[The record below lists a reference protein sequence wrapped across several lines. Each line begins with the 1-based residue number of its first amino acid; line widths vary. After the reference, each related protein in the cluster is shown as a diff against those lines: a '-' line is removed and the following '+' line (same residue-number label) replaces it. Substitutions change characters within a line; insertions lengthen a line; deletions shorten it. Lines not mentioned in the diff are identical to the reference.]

1 MGRRRSVGPRPGP
14 LQLATESEERR
25 FVPVSPADQRSDREP
40 AVREVKREGH
50 RGLAGDVRDRI
61 PRIELAIEP
70 PPLLRAALG
79 AIQDAEPLR
88 WTSLLLIRKACRL
101 TGMNGRAA
109 LVCCLLFLLVRS
121 FFRLR
126 CLET

>member
-1 MGRRRSVGPRPGP
+1 M
-14 LQLATESEERR
+14 
-25 FVPVSPADQRSDREP
+25 
-40 AVREVKREGH
+40 REVKREGH

-88 WTSLLLIRKACRL
+88 WTSQRRGEPGVVRL
-101 TGMNGRAA
+101 EERPDRTGGRTQLADGPDKVQGREPAA
-109 LVCCLLFLLVRS
+109 VLDDGQAVG
-121 FFRLR
+121 
-126 CLET
+126 

>member
-1 MGRRRSVGPRPGP
+1 M
-14 LQLATESEERR
+14 
-25 FVPVSPADQRSDREP
+25 
-40 AVREVKREGH
+40 REVKREGH

-88 WTSLLLIRKACRL
+88 PGTVLVLAPVV
-101 TGMNGRAA
+101 GGFRATRA
-109 LVCCLLFLLVRS
+109 LVVTDGSPRW
-121 FFRLR
+121 
-126 CLET
+126 LEEAP